1 MPPSASGR
9 ANEDAQSSTNKDL
22 IGNVNTNPTNSWF
35 LLKLFQKH
43 GIHTHKFP
51 TISLE
56 IRITNLECDYQI
68 KKHSLISDD
77 LIIYKRESMIKL
89 LFDS

>member
-1 MPPSASGR
+1 MPPRDSGR
-9 ANEDAQSSTNKDL
+9 ANENAQSSTNKDL
-22 IGNVNTNPTNSWF
+22 IGNVNKNPTNSWF

-43 GIHTHKFP
+43 GFDTHKYP

-56 IRITNLECDYQI
+56 IRITNCDYQI
-68 KKHSLISDD
+68 KKHSLSVDD

-89 LFDS
+89 